1 MIVQDY
7 SGMIAVK
14 KITTI
19 NLEKLIFHLFLL
31 TILYLTNPYLS
42 LYKSIVFPRNV
53 PITVRY
59 YCYIIKLILSRRRVI
74 AKLYDETEQNTKRIF
89 KSYP

>member
-1 MIVQDY
+1 MIVQNY

-42 LYKSIVFPRNV
+42 LYKSIVFLNV
-53 PITVRY
+53 PFTVRY
-59 YCYIIKLILSRRRVI
+59 YCYIIKLILSRRRVV